1 MQPATEESLFQSGIK
16 ALQAGNNNEAK
27 ITFRNA
33 IDQGH
38 ASSRVWLGLAL
49 ASIASRDTRAA
60 EQAIDQV
67 LTREP
72 NNLRA
77 LIIKGDIVYARQEL
91 QAAAAHYGLALRL
104 SAALNNPP
112 PVVIADLKR
121 IAKRQQEISRRFQD
135 HLMDQLGN
143 AGYRRN
149 SASDRFNSAL
159 DMLLGKIERPLET
172 RSYPQSPHTFYMP
185 DMPYHTFYPEES
197 LPWLQ
202 QLEAETE
209 VIQSELEA
217 LLRVQQ
223 DSFKPYIHSGID
235 RPQESDTNLLDSDD
249 WTSAYL
255 WEDGRPIESV
265 IERCPTTADIMEEL
279 PLTKINGFSPSVLFS
294 KLAPGARIEPH
305 TGLVNTRLICHL
317 PLIVPADCGLRVG
330 NESRT
335 AVRGSAW
342 AFDDSIQHEA
352 WNQSQ
357 QPRVILLFDVWRPEL
372 DESERRFIRTLLE
385 SVKNYQG

>member
-16 ALQAGNNNEAK
+16 ALQAGNGHDAK
-27 ITFRNA
+27 ATFQNA
-33 IDQGH
+33 ISQGFK
-38 ASSRVWLGLAL
+38 SSRIWLGLAL
-49 ASIASRDTRAA
+49 ANIARRDTKAA

-67 LTREP
+67 LALEP

-77 LIIKGDIVYARQEL
+77 LIIKGDIVFARQEM

-104 SAALNNPP
+104 SAALSNPP

-121 IAKRQQEISRRFQD
+121 IARRQQEISQRFQE
-135 HLMDQLGN
+135 HLMDQLAN
-143 AGYRRN
+143 VGYRRTT
-149 SASDRFNSAL
+149 ASERFNKAL
-159 DMLLGKIERPLET
+159 DMLLGKLERPLET

-185 DMPYHTFYPEES
+185 DLPYHTFFPREE
-197 LPWLQ
+197 LAWLDE
-202 QLEAETE
+202 LESQTD

-217 LLRVQQ
+217 LLAKQQ
-223 DSFKPYIHSGID
+223 HSFKPYIHSGID
-235 RPQESDTNLLDSDD
+235 RPQESHTDLMDSDN

-255 WEDGRPIESV
+255 WEDGRPIEST
-265 IERCPTTADIMEEL
+265 IEQCPTTTDVIEEL

-317 PLIVPADCGLRVG
+317 PLIVPEQCGLRVG
-330 NESRT
+330 PETRIT
-335 AVRGSAW
+335 QRGSAW

-352 WNQSQ
+352 WNRSEEA
-357 QPRVILLFDVWRPEL
+357 RVILLFDVWRPEL
-372 DESERRFIRTLLE
+372 DESERLFIRTLLE
-385 SVKNYQG
+385 SVKNYAG

>member
-1 MQPATEESLFQSGIK
+1 MQSATEESLFHSGIK
-16 ALQAGNNNEAK
+16 ALQAGNNKEAK
-27 ITFRNA
+27 ATFRNA

-49 ASIASRDTRAA
+49 SSIAGRDTKAA
-60 EQAIDQV
+60 EHAIDQV
-67 LTREP
+67 LALEP

-77 LIIKGDIVYARQEL
+77 LIIKGDIVFARQEL

-135 HLMDQLGN
+135 HLLDQLAN
-143 AGYRRN
+143 VGYRRTT
-149 SASDRFNSAL
+149 ASDRFNKAL
-159 DMLLGKIERPLET
+159 DMLLGKMERPLET

-185 DMPYHTFYPEES
+185 DIPYHTFYPRES
-197 LPWLQ
+197 LNWLET
-202 QLEAETE
+202 LEAQTD
-209 VIQSELEA
+209 VIQGELEA
-217 LLRVQQ
+217 LLRAQL

-235 RPQESDTNLLDSDD
+235 RPQGSDTDLLDSDD

-255 WEDGRPIESV
+255 WEDGRPVEPV
-265 IERCPTTADIMEEL
+265 IERCPATTDIMEEL

-317 PLIVPADCGLRVG
+317 PLIVPDECGLRVG
-330 NESRT
+330 NDTRVT
-335 AVRGSAW
+335 QRGSAW

-352 WNQSQ
+352 WNQSE

-372 DESERRFIRTLLE
+372 DESERLFIRTLLE
-385 SVKNYQG
+385 SVKNYRG